1 MKFTNKHN
9 LPKEVFDVLSKDNYV
24 AGSTD
29 FSATTLLKTPRQVQ
43 LQRRHSTEIT
53 EDVIDRVWSLLG
65 QAAHSILEK
74 HGSDTSMTEER
85 LYAEV
90 FGRRISGQVDHYH
103 NCCITDYKVTS
114 VYTIIYGSRIHEW
127 TEQLNIYGWL
137 FRTNNIEVDKL
148 QIVAILRDWSE
159 TEASRKAEYP
169 QSPIVVLPLTLWS
182 KEEAE
187 AFVNARVAEH
197 KNAESLSD
205 EDLPL
210 CSKEDMWE
218 SPSKYAVMKEGR
230 KSAIRVYDSKEDAIQ
245 HITDIQTKA
254 NDVSLQERCG
264 ERRKCARYCSV
275 NKFCSQWMEYIGE
288 LNV

>member
-1 MKFTNKHN
+1 MRFTNKHN
-9 LPKEVFDVLSKDNYV
+9 LPQEVFDVLSQDNYV
-24 AGSTD
+24 AGQTD
-29 FSATTLLKTPRQVQ
+29 FSATTLLKTPQQVQ
-43 LQRRHSTEIT
+43 LQRRHSAEIT

-85 LYAEV
+85 LYSEV

-103 NCCITDYKVTS
+103 AGCITDYKVTS
-114 VYTIIYGSRIHEW
+114 VYTIIYGSRIPEW

-137 FRTNNIEVDKL
+137 FRTNALKVNKL

-159 TEASRKAEYP
+159 TEANRKADYP
-169 QSPIVVLPLTLWS
+169 QSPIVVIPLTLWGE
-182 KEEAE
+182 EEAE
-187 AFVNARVAEH
+187 AFINTRVASH
-197 KNAESLSD
+197 KDAEQLSD
-205 EDLPL
+205 EELPP

-218 SPSKYAVMKEGR
+218 SPTKYAVMKVGR
-230 KSAIRVYDSKEDAIQ
+230 KSAIRVYDSKEDAVQ

-254 NDVSLQERCG
+254 NDVSLQERQG

-275 NKFCSQWMEYIGE
+275 NTFCSQWLRYI
-288 LNV
+288 NDN